1 MYLSQLYMGAFVDET
16 LVIFI
21 KAITEE
27 KLNQN
32 LPNFS

>member
-1 MYLSQLYMGAFVDET
+1 MYLNQIYGGICDET

-21 KAITEE
+21 KAVTEE